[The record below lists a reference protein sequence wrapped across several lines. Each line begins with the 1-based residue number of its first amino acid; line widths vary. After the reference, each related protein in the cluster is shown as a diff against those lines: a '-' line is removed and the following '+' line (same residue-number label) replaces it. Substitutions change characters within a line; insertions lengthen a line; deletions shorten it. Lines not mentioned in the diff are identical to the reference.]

1 MKKLFFRVA
10 AIAAMMGAIVACDK
24 ENVGPAPETDGN
36 GEGADIELTLQ
47 NPSDE
52 TRAFGAGTTET
63 WEKSISSAVL
73 IVYNTSFGRS
83 NRIDGD
89 ADQIRSAR
97 NGSRCFVRL
106 LRDNQPHRTGCR
118 HDQDGP
124 PR

>member
-63 WEKSISSAVL
+63 
-73 IVYNTSFGRS
+73 
-83 NRIDGD
+83 
-89 ADQIRSAR
+89 
-97 NGSRCFVRL
+97 
-106 LRDNQPHRTGCR
+106 
-118 HDQDGP
+118 
-124 PR
+124 